1 MTIDWFTV
9 IAQVVNFIVLVWL
22 MKRFLYAPV
31 LKAIDA
37 REKRIADEIA
47 AADTTQ
53 REARAEHALFEEKN
67 RGFDAERVERM
78 RAVQEE
84 VVEKRR
90 HLINK
95 AHVDAEALQ
104 TQSLALLTKKAT
116 SLAETIN
123 HRVHH
128 EAFALAQHTLRE
140 VASTSLEAQI
150 VDVFASKLR
159 GLDSDA
165 RQTLSAALETND
177 GIAVVRSAFVLP
189 SAQQQ
194 IVEAILDEVLS
205 TTTKT
210 TTVQW
215 HTDDTIVGGIELV
228 IGGQT
233 VSWTLAAHL
242 DALHTAM
249 AVAWSTSATT
259 TAPQKTPATATTTAT
274 ATTAA
279 AT

>member
-1 MTIDWFTV
+1 MTISWFTV
-9 IAQVVNFIVLVWL
+9 IAQGVNFIVLVWL
-22 MKRFLYAPV
+22 MKRFLYGPV

-47 AADTTQ
+47 AAATTQ
-53 REARAEHALFEEKN
+53 REARAEHALFEDKN
-67 RGFDAERVERM
+67 RGFDSERAERM

-90 HLINK
+90 HLIDK

-104 TQSLALLTKKAT
+104 TQSLALLTRKAT

-123 HRVHH
+123 HRVQR
-128 EAFALAQHTLRE
+128 EAFALAEHTLRE

-150 VDVFASKLR
+150 VDVFANKLR
-159 GLDSDA
+159 SLDNDA
-165 RQTLSAALETND
+165 RQTMSVALTAND
-177 GIAVVRSAFVLP
+177 GVAVVRTAFVLAP
-189 SAQQQ
+189 AQQRV
-194 IVEAILDEVLS
+194 IEAVLAEVLS
-205 TTTKT
+205 TKA
-210 TTVQW
+210 TVQW
-215 HTDDTIVGGIELV
+215 HTDGTIVGGIELV

-249 AVAWSTSATT
+249 AAAWSTSAATAASKKTPTPAKAT
-259 TAPQKTPATATTTAT
+259 TAK
-274 ATTAA
+274 TAA